1 MWASPITIRAESDKV
16 LTTGQEADLLRAAYR
31 RSPTSLMRERL
42 LPLLILEEAFDE
54 AIEILSSGDSPDFQ
68 GEITL
73 VDSHLSAETRASDV
87 RAFAA
92 AERALD
98 LAQSDV
104 QRAIALAIRG
114 KCETRLGD
122 PEKARATLASA
133 LLLDPHN
140 RDACK
145 RMAAIE
151 LAADQPLSVVELA
164 GRLQENGVNHARLF
178 AAQSLA
184 HARAGEISAARLAD
198 GFELFHHSERL
209 APPAGWETIKAFN
222 AALAGELLDHPG
234 TRYERYGSASELSW
248 RIENPARS
256 DTPLFKLLLE
266 QIIAALKM
274 RVAAIRQVSHPWAA
288 ATPQTA
294 ILRNWCVITES
305 DGFETWHVH
314 QFGWLSGV
322 YYVQIPD
329 SIAIGNTKEGCLAFG
344 LPDDLAGTD
353 GALGFGEHL
362 VRPYGGM
369 LMTFP
374 SQCYH
379 RTYPHG
385 TGEKRICVAF
395 DLRPE

>member
-1 MWASPITIRAESDKV
+1 MKRLKSSRPGICPTFRAKLRWSIFTFPLKPV
-16 LTTGQEADLLRAAYR
+16 LQMCEMFVRCQSAHWIWHKATFNVLL
-31 RSPTSLMRERL
+31 
-42 LPLLILEEAFDE
+42 
-54 AIEILSSGDSPDFQ
+54 
-68 GEITL
+68 
-73 VDSHLSAETRASDV
+73 HLR
-87 RAFAA
+87 FAA
-92 AERALD
+92 NAKRVWAIPKRREQRLPALFC
-98 LAQSDV
+98 L
-104 QRAIALAIRG
+104 IRI
-114 KCETRLGD
+114 T
-122 PEKARATLASA
+122 
-133 LLLDPHN
+133 
-140 RDACK
+140 DACK

-209 APPAGWETIKAFN
+209 APPAGWETIEAFN

-314 QFGWLSGV
+314 QFGWLSEI

-329 SIAIGNTKEGCLAFG
+329 LIAIGNTKEGCLAFG

-385 TGEKRICVAF
+385 NGEKRICVAF